1 MIVVMEVGLDMYG
14 EMKMVYDMG
23 GPEMVDI
30 GDEDCLGKQ
39 LWLVGNMVVTP
50 YYNPTWQKVKKEK
63 GNDLDIN
70 GLLLQWTKNWDR

>member
-1 MIVVMEVGLDMYG
+1 
-14 EMKMVYDMG
+14 
-23 GPEMVDI
+23 MVDI
-30 GDEDCLGKQ
+30 GDEDCLEKQ